1 MLNIVVKF
9 LQGWYFKT
17 SNYFFRTTSIKSKD
31 MMNRKIFFQTL
42 VLLFGLMLL
51 VSSFVFT
58 KDLGSLPAGNDSPVK
73 QSTISKMNSSRDNK
87 TGNPY
92 YSRTD
97 QKKLNIPD
105 SEWERVLPHD
115 LYEVAR
121 NKATERSFT
130 GKYWDFTGKGTYYCA
145 ACGFRLF
152 RSDAKFASE
161 CGWPSF
167 FEQIDPK
174 SVLFHE
180 DHSFGMN
187 RTEALCGRCGSHLGH
202 LFNDGPQPTGK
213 RYCMN
218 SIALEFETDGSVA
231 NSSKSAEFETITL
244 GGGCFWCIE
253 AIYKGLKGVEKVTSG
268 YSGGKLSNP
277 TYREVCSGET
287 GHAEVVQLI
296 FDPLQTSCEE
306 ILKVF
311 FTVHDPTTLNRQ
323 GADVGSQYRSVIF
336 YHSKEQQAIAIELID
351 ALNKAKV
358 FDKPIVTA
366 VEAAP
371 KFYVAED
378 YHQEY
383 YRMHKNEP
391 YCKAV
396 IQPKIEKFEKVFKD
410 RIRK

>member
-1 MLNIVVKF
+1 MN
-9 LQGWYFKT
+9 T
-17 SNYFFRTTSIKSKD
+17 SNDK
-31 MMNRKIFFQTL
+31 
-42 VLLFGLMLL
+42 
-51 VSSFVFT
+51 
-58 KDLGSLPAGNDSPVK
+58 
-73 QSTISKMNSSRDNK
+73 K

-97 QKKLNIPD
+97 QSRLSVTD
-105 SEWERVLPHD
+105 AEWKRVLPND

-121 NKATERSFT
+121 NKGTERSFT

-145 ACGFRLF
+145 TCGFQLF

-167 FEQIDPK
+167 FEQINPA
-174 SVLFHE
+174 SITFHE

-202 LFNDGPQPTGK
+202 LFDDGPKPTGK

-218 SIALEFETDGSVA
+218 SVALDFEPDVA
-231 NSSKSAEFETITL
+231 VLNSDKSAQMETITL

-253 AIYKGLKGVEKVTSG
+253 AIYNSLKGVEKVTSG
-268 YSGGKLSNP
+268 YSGGKLANP

-287 GHAEVVQLI
+287 GHAEVVEI
-296 FDPLQTSCEE
+296 VFDPRQTSTEE

-323 GADVGSQYRSVIF
+323 GADVGTQYRSVIF
-336 YHSKEQQAIAIELID
+336 YHNKTQELVAKAIID

-358 FDKPIVTA
+358 FDRPIVTK
-366 VEAAP
+366 VEAVG

-383 YRMHKNEP
+383 YRLHKSEP
-391 YCKAV
+391 YCRAV
-396 IQPKIEKFEKVFKD
+396 IQPKLEKFEKVFKD
-410 RIRK
+410 RMKK

>member
-1 MLNIVVKF
+1 M
-9 LQGWYFKT
+9 
-17 SNYFFRTTSIKSKD
+17 RIKP
-31 MMNRKIFFQTL
+31 FYP
-42 VLLFGLMLL
+42 LLFL
-51 VSSFVFT
+51 
-58 KDLGSLPAGNDSPVK
+58 LPALALAL
-73 QSTISKMNSSRDNK
+73 TIYGFSAACSMQVHANSSQSNISTPSNIPDMISPDDK
-87 TGNPY
+87 KPANPY

-97 QKKLNIPD
+97 QTKLKVPD
-105 SEWERVLPHD
+105 SEWKRVLPRD

-145 ACGFRLF
+145 TCGFRLF

-167 FEQIDPK
+167 FEQVDPK
-174 SVLFHE
+174 SVTFHA
-180 DHSFGMN
+180 DLSFGMN

-202 LFNDGPQPTGK
+202 LFDDGPAPTGK

-218 SIALEFETDGSVA
+218 SISLDFEPDP
-231 NSSKSAEFETITL
+231 SAAAVTKPAGMDTITL

-253 AIYKGLKGVEKVTSG
+253 AIYKSLKGVESVTSG
-268 YSGGKLSNP
+268 YAGGKLANP
-277 TYREVCSGET
+277 TYQEVSSGET
-287 GHAEVVQLI
+287 GHAEVVQVV
-296 FDPLQTSCEE
+296 FDPKITNVEE
-306 ILKVF
+306 ILKIF

-336 YHSKEQQAIAIELID
+336 FQSKAQQEVANQLIN

-358 FDKPIVTA
+358 FDRQIVTK
-366 VEAAP
+366 VEPMTA
-371 KFYVAED
+371 FYVAED

-383 YRMHKNEP
+383 YKLHKNEP
-391 YCKAV
+391 YCRMV
-396 IQPKIEKFEKVFKD
+396 IQPKVEKFEKIFKD